1 MGKRTQPVLFLR
13 VMTEEGP
20 TVDRT
25 FVDRRSAQLDAEKDL
40 LQEAACRE
48 RQAQAKSAGSMIA
61 VQVERYLESGH
72 GFVLTLTPAPVGVQE
87 MQIRALP
94 VEDTRNE
101 EESGIR
107 G

>member
-1 MGKRTQPVLFLR
+1 MR

-25 FVDRRSAQLDAEKDL
+25 FVDRRAAQLDAEEAL
-40 LQEAACRE
+40 RQEAIRRE
-48 RQAQAKSAGSMIA
+48 HQAQADSAGSMTA
-61 VQVERYLESGH
+61 VQIARYLNSGK
-72 GFVLTLTPAPVGVQE
+72 GYRLTLEPAPEGVQE
-87 MQIRALP
+87 MQIHALP